1 MKNKFKTSLAF
12 ITIILLVFLSGCTTA
27 KNTYSVN
34 LEIWGV
40 FDSNDA
46 FNEIFKQYTDANP
59 FIKSIRYKK
68 IAETDYKKELLDAL
82 ASGDGPD
89 IFMMQNNWL
98 PSYKDKI
105 VEAPS
110 AILNEQ
116 QFRDNFVDVAASD
129 FVDEGNVYAVPL
141 SVDSLALY
149 YNRDLLNAEGIT
161 TPPANWDEFTK
172 DVKKLTK
179 VDSYGNIIQSGAALG
194 TAYNI
199 NRSTDILG
207 LLMLQQGASIV
218 DGRRYAAFNRSV
230 TRDGKL
236 YSAGENA
243 WKFYTDFAKS
253 GSGVYSWNPD
263 MHYSID
269 SFYEGKT
276 AMMINYSWHYQ
287 TIKNKNPKLNFGVAQ
302 VPQDPE
308 GITANYGNYW
318 GFAVA
323 KNKVPK
329 TATGSKAPVSN
340 DVRVSECWEFLKAFT
355 AKSSGKLTLANFIT
369 KNTKEV
375 TFDLD
380 PAKTYIEKTLK
391 PAARRDIIE
400 EQKNDVVLGP
410 FAYGNLIAKSWY
422 QLDPDASELV
432 LAEAID
438 SINKGSTTIEA
449 AINLAANRIT
459 QLMR

>member
-1 MKNKFKTSLAF
+1 MKNKIKFISAF
-12 ITIILLVFLSGCTTA
+12 FIIILLMSLSGCTTA
-27 KNTYSVN
+27 KNTYLVD

-46 FNEIFKQYTDANP
+46 FNQIFKQYTDSNP
-59 FIKSIRYKK
+59 FIRSIRYKK
-68 IAETDYKKELLDAL
+68 IAEEDYKKEVLDAL
-82 ASGDGPD
+82 ASGNGPD
-89 IFMMQNNWL
+89 IFMIQNNWL
-98 PSYKDKI
+98 PAYEDKT
-105 VEAPS
+105 VEAPVS
-110 AILNEQ
+110 ILNEQ
-116 QFRDNFVDVAASD
+116 QFRNNFVDVAAND
-129 FVDEGNVYAVPL
+129 FVDEGKVYAVPL

-161 TPPANWDEFTK
+161 TPPTNWDEFK
-172 DVKKLTK
+172 ADVKKLTK

-207 LLMLQQGASIV
+207 LLMFQQGANIV
-218 DGRRYAAFNRSV
+218 ENRRNAAFNRSV
-230 TRDGKL
+230 TREGKL

-253 GSGVYSWNPD
+253 GTSVYSWNPD

-276 AMMINYSWHYQ
+276 AMMLNYSWHYQ
-287 TIKNKNPKLNFGVAQ
+287 TIKNKNPKMNFGVAL

-308 GITANYGNYW
+308 GITANYANYW

-329 TATGSKAPVSN
+329 IPSGSKVPVSN

-355 AKSSGKLTLANFIT
+355 TKNNGTLTLTNFMS
-369 KNTKEV
+369 KNTKDV
-375 TFDLD
+375 AFNYD
-380 PAKTYIEKTLK
+380 PAKIYIEKTIK
-391 PAARRDIIE
+391 PSARRDIIE
-400 EQKNDVVLGP
+400 EQKNDVILGP

-422 QLDPDASELV
+422 QIDPDASELI

-438 SINKGSTTIEA
+438 SINKGSSALEQ